1 METKKD
7 AITPPA
13 WRRRLSYFFYALIY
27 LLIGA
32 GVFWLAFRFSD
43 GMESFERGQI
53 GRASCRERVL
63 LIV

>member
-32 GVFWLAFRFSD
+32 GDIFIYLRF
-43 GMESFERGQI
+43 
-53 GRASCRERVL
+53 
-63 LIV
+63 

>member
-43 GMESFERGQI
+43 GMESFEDE
-53 GRASCRERVL
+53 AWP
-63 LIV
+63 